1 MIYKSVYQS
10 QTEDGES
17 MTADTLHEDDPTTN
31 TGVCKRVKEDSM
43 AEEPGTGFI
52 EWPTDAEVRA
62 HFDDYVTAVGRIAY
76 AWKNLHERL
85 GAIFVQMVNARI
97 SMRSLRFGIR
107 RIAIA
112 HNERCS
118 AQRSWLSPRIV
129 GALCLP
135 RTIEP
140 GSPYGQAALRTRG
153 QRPGGLVTLRGAAS
167 AGSTRRRGR
176 PPALRY
182 LHRCAAGSGSGA
194 GVRCRAA
201 RSGS

>member
-10 QTEDGES
+10 TTEDGES

-52 EWPTDAEVRA
+52 KWPTDAEVRA
-62 HFDDYVTAVGRIAY
+62 HFDDYVTAVGRIAH

-97 SMRSLRFGIR
+97 SMWSLRFGIR

-153 QRPGGLVTLRGAAS
+153 QRPGDWL
-167 AGSTRRRGR
+167 
-176 PPALRY
+176 
-182 LHRCAAGSGSGA
+182 RCAAQRQPAPHVAEAVHQRFDIFIAVQRGRGQA
-194 GVRCRAA
+194 
-201 RSGS
+201 